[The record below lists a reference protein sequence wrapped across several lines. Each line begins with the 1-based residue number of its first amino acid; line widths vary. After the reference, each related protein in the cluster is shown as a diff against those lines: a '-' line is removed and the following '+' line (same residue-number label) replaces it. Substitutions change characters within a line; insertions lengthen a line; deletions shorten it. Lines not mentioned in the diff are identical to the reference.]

1 MASGALNVK
10 PLITHRFAIDDAI
23 DAYKLLDDSSAL
35 GIVLGYPEK
44 ANQILRVTSVDLPT
58 DTKSDKKYTASAPTV
73 GFIGAGNYASRALIP
88 AFKTGGAILDTLVTS
103 GGISGV
109 HHGKKSVLERHQ

>member
-1 MASGALNVK
+1 MMASGALNVK

-58 DTKSDKKYTASAPTV
+58 DTKNDKKYTTSAPTV
-73 GFIGAGNYASRALIP
+73 GFIGAGIYASRTLIP
-88 AFKTGGAILDTLVTS
+88 AFKMGGAILDTLVTS
-103 GGISGV
+103 GV
-109 HHGKKSVLERHQ
+109 HHGKKNVLERHQ